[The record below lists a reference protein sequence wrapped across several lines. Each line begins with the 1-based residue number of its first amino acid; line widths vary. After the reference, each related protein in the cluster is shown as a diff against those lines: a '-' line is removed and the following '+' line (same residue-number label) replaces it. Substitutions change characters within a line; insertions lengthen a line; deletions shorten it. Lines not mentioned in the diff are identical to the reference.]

1 MSKDYTSDG
10 SHKNTT
16 DKTSMG
22 TEKDNVYNGTVI
34 HNEKLD
40 EKEKYSGKSQLGGFL
55 VSFSKTELGEFW
67 ALYEGNANVI
77 GRSSKC
83 QIKLN
88 EETVSSEHAIIN
100 IGEYDNGY
108 EFYLTDTNS
117 KSGTILNGKRLRP
130 TQASECKNLD
140 KIKIGEYEL
149 MLIVID
155 KEKNELVKNDKF
167 KSTGASNST
176 TKNKNDE
183 ENSNP
188 YDNVYTKI

>member
-10 SHKNTT
+10 SNKNTT

-40 EKEKYSGKSQLGGFL
+40 EKEKYSGKSQLRGFL
-55 VSFSKTELGEFW
+55 VSYSKTELGEFW

-77 GRSSKC
+77 GRNSKC

-100 IGEYDNGY
+100 IGEYDSGY
-108 EFYLTDTNS
+108 EFYITDDNS
-117 KSGTILNGKRLRP
+117 KSGTFLNGKRLRP

-140 KIKIGEYEL
+140 KIKYNYEL
-149 MLIVID
+149 LNCV
-155 KEKNELVKNDKF
+155 
-167 KSTGASNST
+167 
-176 TKNKNDE
+176 
-183 ENSNP
+183 
-188 YDNVYTKI
+188 